1 MAFQIRD
8 LVSDV
13 WLEEGYGYLLSDCTH
28 PSCGKSADDGDDDD
42 DGDGNDQGGH
52 GGGHGGGHK
61 GGDKGPKPKY
71 APEAGLALLQQQLR
85 QSLAQEL

>member
-13 WLEEGYGYLLSDCTH
+13 WFDEADGYLLAGCTQ
-28 PSCGKSADDGDDDD
+28 PSCGKSSD
-42 DGDGNDQGGH
+42 DGDGDGDGDDK
-52 GGGHGGGHK
+52 GGHK
-61 GGDKGPKPKY
+61 GGHPGDHKEGDKKDPKKY